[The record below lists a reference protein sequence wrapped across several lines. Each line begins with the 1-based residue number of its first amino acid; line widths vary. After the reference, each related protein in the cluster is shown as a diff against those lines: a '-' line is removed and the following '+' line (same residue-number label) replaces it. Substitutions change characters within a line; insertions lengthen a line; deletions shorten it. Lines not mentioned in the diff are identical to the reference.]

1 MTSILHDMAVSLILL
16 GGVIFLAAL
25 LL

>member
-1 MTSILHDMAVSLILL
+1 MTSVLHDMAVSLILL
-16 GGVIFLAAL
+16 GGVILLAAL